1 MATQEEIQELALNW
15 SLVITTIPGYSDIGF
30 VPKGDPDTL
39 TTLLANWSQAPV
51 GYDEPTEAQLLTA
64 LAVVKAGIADEEAV
78 QAVENGAESQAAG
91 IPNFATW
98 TEAQM
103 TAWIDANI
111 GDTPIDAITNLAEAK
126 ALMKKQ
132 ATAFTALARFTVAF
146 RNKLF
151 PKLQDTS

>member
-1 MATQEEIQELALNW
+1 MATAEEIKAIALNW
-15 SLVITTIPGYSDIGF
+15 SLVVTSIPGYEGIGF
-30 VPKGDPDTL
+30 VPKGAPDTL
-39 TTLLANWSQAPV
+39 PTLLANWSQAPI

-64 LAVVKAGIADEEAV
+64 LAVVEGSIADEEAV

-98 TEAQM
+98 TEAEM
-103 TAWIDANI
+103 LTWVDDNV

-132 ATAFTALARFTVAF
+132 ATFMRASARFTAAF

-151 PKLQDTS
+151 PKLQDSS